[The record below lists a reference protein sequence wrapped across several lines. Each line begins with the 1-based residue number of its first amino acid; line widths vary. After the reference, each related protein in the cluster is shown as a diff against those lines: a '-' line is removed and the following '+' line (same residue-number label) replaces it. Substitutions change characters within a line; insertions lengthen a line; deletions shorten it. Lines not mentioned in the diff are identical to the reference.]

1 MNTPGLSTQRRVRR
15 RWRTSVTVGA
25 MTVLAAVTIW
35 RATILRTGWF
45 TQNDFLVM
53 ERGVPLSDATG
64 PAGFAP
70 GAVALAQGVAGWA
83 PLSWPAANAV
93 TLALSVITTLLLWDV
108 LTRLLPGRWVALPIL
123 TGFAVAPLTL
133 WSTQWWTSAMQF
145 WPGAIG
151 VLGALTLLLRATA
164 RGHPVGW
171 GTAVAAAAST
181 LVAVLFDGRWVL
193 APALLFGIM
202 CSATARADSRGRE
215 AVRSTL
221 RSGAR
226 AWLLVAIAWVVYVIA
241 VVLLAPAQITGG
253 SPGTAQ
259 VTPFL
264 RHLASMIVGGPW
276 GAAEIHQAALAPAAW
291 AVGVGVIAFAVVI
304 RHSLVTGRWAA
315 RAAWA
320 TAFIGVAGLAVLLA
334 RAGDSTSPGPEGVH
348 RYAATASVI
357 LAVCV
362 AAAYAGSP
370 PPNRA
375 STTHTAGAPTM
386 LPATVR
392 RVAPAVAA
400 LGLAGS
406 AAVTTPGLA
415 APLQD
420 PPARVWVAAARDQLA
435 AAPRAVLLDDA
446 APWVILSPA
455 FGARATVST
464 VLSRAPERPVF
475 DLPSH
480 SLRLVGPGGT
490 LMPVS
495 LRWPVTVRGNSA
507 SACPFALRQEPTT
520 LALVSPVAPGRRV
533 LRLGYYTAAPELL
546 VLDIGPDRITVP
558 LQGGLNAVDIPVTSG
573 FGTFTA
579 YLEDPVAT
587 VCLATVEV
595 GEPHP

>member
-1 MNTPGLSTQRRVRR
+1 MSTPWPSTQRRDRR

-25 MTVLAAVTIW
+25 MTVLAAGTIW
-35 RATILRTGWF
+35 RATILRGGWF
-45 TQNDFLVM
+45 MQNDFLVM

-93 TLALSVITTLLLWDV
+93 ALALSVIATLLLWDV

-123 TGFAVAPLTL
+123 TGFVLAPLTL
-133 WSTQWWTSAMQF
+133 WSTQWWTSAVQF

-151 VLGALTLLLRATA
+151 VLGALTLLLRAAA
-164 RGHPVGW
+164 RGRPVGW
-171 GTAVAAAAST
+171 GTAVAAGAST
-181 LVAVLFDGRWVL
+181 LAAVLFDGRWVL
-193 APALLFGIM
+193 APALLFGIL
-202 CSATARADSRGRE
+202 CSATAGAGTRGRE

-226 AWLLVAIAWVVYVIA
+226 AWLLVAIAWVVYVVA

-291 AVGVGVIAFAVVI
+291 AVGLGMIAFAVII
-304 RHSLVTGRWAA
+304 RHSLVTGGWAA
-315 RAAWA
+315 RAAWV
-320 TAFIGVAGLAVLLA
+320 TSFIGVAGLGLLLA
-334 RAGDSTSPGPEGVH
+334 RAAHGTSQGPDVVH
-348 RYAATASVI
+348 RYAATASLI

-362 AAAYAGSP
+362 AAAYGGSP

-375 STTHTAGAPTM
+375 SAPHTAGGPTM
-386 LPATVR
+386 LSATLRLVG
-392 RVAPAVAA
+392 PAVAA
-400 LGLAGS
+400 FGLAGS

-420 PPARVWVAAARDQLA
+420 PPARAWVAAARKQIA
-435 AAPRAVLLDDA
+435 AAPRTVLLDDP
-446 APWVILSPA
+446 APWMVLSPA

-480 SLRLVGPGGT
+480 SLRLVGLDGT
-490 LMPVS
+490 LLPVS

-507 SACPFALRQEPTT
+507 SACPFALRQDPTT
-520 LALVSPVAPGRRV
+520 LALVSPVAAGRHV
-533 LRLGYYTAAPELL
+533 LRLGYYTAAPALL

-558 LQGGLNAVDIPVTSG
+558 VQGGLNAVDIPVTSG

-579 YLEDPVAT
+579 YLEDPGAT

-595 GEPHP
+595 GEPHR